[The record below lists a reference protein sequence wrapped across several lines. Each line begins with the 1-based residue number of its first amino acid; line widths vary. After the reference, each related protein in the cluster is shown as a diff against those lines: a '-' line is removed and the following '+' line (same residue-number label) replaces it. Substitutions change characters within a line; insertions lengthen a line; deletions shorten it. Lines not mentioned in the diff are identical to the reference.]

1 MANRKNWV
9 SASDVGR
16 ASYCPHY
23 LELKHKGTKPSS
35 EATIARTRGEES
47 HEQLNRDANDRRCY
61 IASHLYGID
70 DPRTNLLRDFRDSCL
85 SKCSI
90 GRLFVSIYYSA
101 SPILVS
107 MCRRFSLLEL
117 TLKCIVELI
126 VKIIQRG
133 NSND

>member
-1 MANRKNWV
+1 MTKRNNWV

-23 LELKHKGTKPSS
+23 LELKNKGAKPSADAIVAREKG
-35 EATIARTRGEES
+35 EAS

-85 SKCSI
+85 LKYFL
-90 GRLFVSIYYSA
+90 GRAFISIYYLA
-101 SPILVS
+101 SPTLVS
-107 MCRRFSLLEL
+107 MSQRIMLLD
-117 TLKCIVELI
+117 LI
-126 VKIIQRG
+126 VRGMVDFIVRNIQRRQPK
-133 NSND
+133 